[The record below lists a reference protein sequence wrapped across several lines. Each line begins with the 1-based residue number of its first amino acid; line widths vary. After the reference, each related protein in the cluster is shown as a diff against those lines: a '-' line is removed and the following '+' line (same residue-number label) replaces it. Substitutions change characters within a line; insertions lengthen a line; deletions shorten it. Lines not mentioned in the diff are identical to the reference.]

1 MTKHDPH
8 FPRLY
13 RNYIMSAHRIF
24 WLCCLKTGAK
34 PFAEL
39 PNFHTVDYL
48 NCICKSCHVEFL
60 FCVSVS
66 VLSLCLMHTCYSWT
80 RFPFEKEI
88 LISNVRVC
96 VSQSTSGSSLIATVK
111 LQLREK
117 KRKKRVYLSPLHTHS
132 TVTWVQ
138 VWKFRFVHTMYTSLN
153 CVTVMCYKCW
163 ERLRH
168 VFKPA
173 L

>member
-80 RFPFEKEI
+80 RFPFEKDLNLECESLCQPEYLWI
-88 LISNVRVC
+88 FVNSNC
-96 VSQSTSGSSLIATVK
+96 KTAAAW
-111 LQLREK
+111 K
-117 KRKKRVYLSPLHTHS
+117 KRKKKSVFIAFAHPLHSDLGASMEVSLCSHNVYLSELCDS
-132 TVTWVQ
+132 DVLQ
-138 VWKFRFVHTMYTSLN
+138 MLGTSQT
-153 CVTVMCYKCW
+153 C
-163 ERLRH
+163 
-168 VFKPA
+168 F
-173 L
+173 

>member
-8 FPRLY
+8 FPRIY

-80 RFPFEKEI
+80 RFPFEKAI
-88 LISNVRVC
+88 LILNVRVC
-96 VSQSTSGSSLIATVK
+96 VSLNTSGSSLIATVK

-117 KRKKRVYLSPLHTHS
+117 KKSVFIAFAHPLHSDLGASMEVSLCSHNVYLSELCDS
-132 TVTWVQ
+132 DVLQ
-138 VWKFRFVHTMYTSLN
+138 MLGTSQT
-153 CVTVMCYKCW
+153 C
-163 ERLRH
+163 
-168 VFKPA
+168 F
-173 L
+173 